1 MSTALIHSRAQLGLR
16 APEVSVEVHLPN
28 GLPGFTS
35 TGITGGELRDRVKSA
50 IQNSAFEF
58 PAGRIV
64 VNLGP
69 AELPKSGGRYDLA
82 IAAGILVASEQLPAV
97 LLTNID
103 LLGEL
108 SLFGDIRP
116 VRGALIAAREALSA
130 GRKILCPTDNQQ
142 EFEGG
147 SPSTSSDGIKL
158 ISHLNQLATIQGL
171 PTPSSKP
178 QRSTWRK
185 SHPLHQVIGQDRAKR
200 ALTIAAAGGHHML
213 MSGPPGAGKTM
224 LAERLRDLLPPLNPD
239 SRAEV
244 AEIYSLS
251 GLRAPPGGN
260 APFRAPHHSA
270 SSAALTGGGSPPM
283 PGEISYAH
291 RGVLF
296 MDEMPEFRRDL
307 IEALREPMEA
317 GRIRISRRGF
327 AVAYPARFQLVAAM
341 NPCPVGL
348 ACKPINCRCPP
359 DQAQRYKN
367 RISAPILDR
376 IDLHI
381 DVQPVA
387 LTSLLRQSPLQGAPK
402 QEALGQETTGQQALE
417 RDCDTT
423 EDAGS
428 AGDTADRD
436 TPPAEYLLAIE
447 RARQLQFERSQCLNA
462 HLDPS
467 QTQTWC
473 RCTPQAIP
481 LLKQA
486 AERLE
491 LSARGYFRAL
501 RVARTITDLDAV
513 GEGLFT
519 KSDKSAGEKSMPH
532 QPITEQAITE
542 ALGYR
547 VLSS

>member
-1 MSTALIHSRAQLGLR
+1 MSTALIYSRAQLGLQ
-16 APEVSVEVHLPN
+16 APQVSVEVHLPS

-35 TGITGGELRDRVKSA
+35 TGISGGELRDRVKSA

-82 IAAGILVASEQLPAV
+82 IAAGILVASAQLPAAI
-97 LLTNID
+97 LEDLD

-108 SLFGDIRP
+108 SLFGDVRP
-116 VRGALIAAREALSA
+116 VRGALIAAREAHNA
-130 GRKILCPTDNQQ
+130 GRKLLCPSDNQG
-142 EFEGG
+142 EFNTLAFG
-147 SPSTSSDGIKL
+147 DGKSNNGAKRIQL
-158 ISHLNQLATIQGL
+158 ISHLNQLAHLHRLST
-171 PTPSSKP
+171 PTRQRP
-178 QRSTWRK
+178 QTRWRK
-185 SHPLHQVIGQDRAKR
+185 THPLRQVIGQGRAKR

-224 LAERLRDLLPPLNPD
+224 LAECLQDLLPPLHPN
-239 SRAEV
+239 SFAEV

-251 GLRAPPGGN
+251 GLSPPAAGK

-270 SSAALTGGGSPPM
+270 SSAALTGGGSPPA

-291 RGVLF
+291 SGVLF

-327 AVAYPARFQLVAAM
+327 AVQYPARFQLVAAM

-359 DQAQRYKN
+359 EQAQRYKN

-381 DVQPVA
+381 DVQPVP
-387 LTSLLRQSPLQGAPK
+387 LTSLLEKAADQPERPDKELVS
-402 QEALGQETTGQQALE
+402 EE
-417 RDCDTT
+417 RDVQP
-423 EDAGS
+423 
-428 AGDTADRD
+428 AD
-436 TPPAEYLLAIE
+436 YLQAIE
-447 RARQLQFERSQCLNA
+447 GARELQFERSQCLNA
-462 HLDPS
+462 HLDPA
-467 QTQTWC
+467 QTEQWC
-473 RCTPQAIP
+473 GCTPEAVP

-501 RVARTITDLDAV
+501 RVARTITDLDA
-513 GEGLFT
+513 LL
-519 KSDKSAGEKSMPH
+519 AGWDAKPENIER
-532 QPITEQAITE
+532 QITEQAITE

-547 VLSS
+547 ALSY

>member
-1 MSTALIHSRAQLGLR
+1 MSTALIYSRAQLGLQ
-16 APEVSVEVHLPN
+16 APRVSVEVHLPS

-35 TGITGGELRDRVKSA
+35 TGISGGELRDRVKSA

-69 AELPKSGGRYDLA
+69 ADLPKSGGRYDLA
-82 IAAGILVASEQLPAV
+82 IAAGILVASAQLPAAS
-97 LLTNID
+97 LKDLD

-108 SLFGDIRP
+108 SLFGDVRP
-116 VRGALIAAREALSA
+116 VRGALIAAREAHNS
-130 GRKILCPTDNQQ
+130 GRKLLCPSDNQQ
-142 EFEGG
+142 EFNAPTIGNRTGNAQASNGAECVM
-147 SPSTSSDGIKL
+147 L
-158 ISHLNQLATIQGL
+158 ISHLNQLAAVQSL
-171 PTPSSKP
+171 STPVQKT
-178 QRSTWRK
+178 QQARWRK
-185 SHPLHQVIGQDRAKR
+185 SQPLRHVIGQSRAKR

-224 LAERLRDLLPPLNPD
+224 LAECLRDLLPPLNPK
-239 SRAEV
+239 SCAEV

-251 GLRAPPGGN
+251 GLSPPPGGN

-270 SSAALTGGGSPPM
+270 SSAALTGGGSPPA

-327 AVAYPARFQLVAAM
+327 AVQYPARFQLVAAM

-359 DQAQRYKN
+359 EQAQRYKN

-381 DVQPVA
+381 DVQPVP
-387 LTSLLRQSPLQGAPK
+387 LTSLLAKVAYRPDNSD
-402 QEALGQETTGQQALE
+402 TTGTT
-417 RDCDTT
+417 DTT
-423 EDAGS
+423 DITDITDKDDAV
-428 AGDTADRD
+428 ADRD
-436 TPPAEYLLAIE
+436 ARPADYLQAIQ
-447 RARQLQFERSQCLNA
+447 RARELQFDRSQCLNA
-462 HLDPS
+462 HLDPI
-467 QTQTWC
+467 QTEAWC
-473 RCTPQAIP
+473 GCTPEAVP

-513 GEGLFT
+513 LAGSEP
-519 KSDKSAGEKSMPH
+519 KSETIER
-532 QPITEQAITE
+532 QITQQAITE

-547 VLSS
+547 ALSS